1 MQAAHQSLGADGIT
15 TLLPYLQAA
24 AIGTTLRRQL
34 KTAEVDLN
42 KLRQD
47 ATELAGAEP
56 PQLAKLRRVTWGS
69 MIQLALLVLATTTVI
84 GAVSGVDVDQLRE
97 SLQDATWA
105 WIALGFVIA
114 QTPRLTQSLS
124 TMGSVAAELP
134 FGPVYA
140 MQLATSYMN
149 LALPSNFARMAVN
162 IRFFQR
168 LGVPPASAV
177 TSGAIDS
184 FAGNVLQA
192 ILLVLLLIFSQSDVS
207 VDFNIPTEGAKK
219 LLFILVALAVINIL
233 VFTLVPRLRRQIT
246 SRVHKWWPQVRT
258 TLSSLRGSHKLAMLM
273 GGNLATEVLFAI
285 ALGCIARGLGADI
298 SLADLL
304 VINLSVS
311 LFASFIPVPGGIGVT
326 EFGLTVGLTGAGMS
340 EEAALATA
348 LIYRVCTFYLPP
360 LWGFFAMRWLT
371 QHNYL

>member
-1 MQAAHQSLGADGIT
+1 M
-15 TLLPYLQAA
+15 
-24 AIGTTLRRQL
+24 
-34 KTAEVDLN
+34 
-42 KLRQD
+42 
-47 ATELAGAEP
+47 
-56 PQLAKLRRVTWGS
+56 
-69 MIQLALLVLATTTVI
+69 
-84 GAVSGVDVDQLRE
+84 
-97 SLQDATWA
+97 
-105 WIALGFVIA
+105 
-114 QTPRLTQSLS
+114 
-124 TMGSVAAELP
+124 
-134 FGPVYA
+134 
-140 MQLATSYMN
+140 
-149 LALPSNFARMAVN
+149 
-162 IRFFQR
+162 
-168 LGVPPASAV
+168 
-177 TSGAIDS
+177 
-184 FAGNVLQA
+184 
-192 ILLVLLLIFSQSDVS
+192 IFSQSDLS

-219 LLFILVALAVINIL
+219 LLFILIALAIINIL
-233 VFTLVPRLRRQIT
+233 VFTLVGRLRRQIT
-246 SRVHKWWPQVRT
+246 SRVRKWWPQVRT
-258 TLSSLRGSHKLAMLM
+258 TLASLRGSHKLAMLM